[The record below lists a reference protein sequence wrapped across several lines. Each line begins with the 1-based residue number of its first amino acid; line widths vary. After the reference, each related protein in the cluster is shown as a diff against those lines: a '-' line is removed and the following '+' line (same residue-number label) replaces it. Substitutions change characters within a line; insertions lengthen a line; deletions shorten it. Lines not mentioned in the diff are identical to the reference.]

1 MRITERQLRRLVR
14 EMVRE
19 MALKGIN
26 IARAQ
31 KMDDPEALGVY
42 RSPDESGVF
51 PPVYHPYPHSD
62 ILAKHELSVEDMY
75 QATVR
80 TWGREA
86 YKSYAARQFER
97 FPIGLNVF
105 LVPGAKGRKEGSKR
119 FTDPDDPAMNEE
131 GLRIIRQH
139 FPDVSIDN
147 DDFNIVLLTQK
158 VEMSMPGVDPKKD
171 LVPPPKAFLDTQG
184 VYNTF
189 HALFDR
195 GILSDRV
202 QGPGGGS
209 TGYLTAMN
217 VLTKKICAIVGADN
231 HSKQKKL
238 LNMGEN
244 SPLNGVFRLRTL
256 RMKKIED
263 ASELANELFAVA
275 LIRQTVPVRPEEFPA
290 HDINGVEIPEEKR
303 QEGIDL
309 VNQMIPLLE
318 NARDSWKYLAGKTII
333 GSPTPST

>member
-1 MRITERQLRRLVR
+1 MIITEKQLRHLI
-14 EMVRE
+14 RE

-26 IARAQ
+26 ITRAQ
-31 KMDDPEALGVY
+31 QMDNSEVSDIY

-51 PPVYHPYPHSD
+51 PTLYYPNYPST
-62 ILAKHELSVEDMY
+62 LLSPELSAEDMY

-80 TWGREA
+80 AWGRES

-105 LVPGAKGRKEGSKR
+105 LVPGAKGEKSLRFNVEKR
-119 FTDPDDPAMNEE
+119 FTDPDDPAMNEK

-139 FPDVSIDN
+139 FPDVPIDN

-158 VEMSMPGVDPKKD
+158 ADINTLGVDPNKD
-171 LVPPPKAFLDTQG
+171 QVPPPKVFLDTQG

-202 QGPGGGS
+202 QGSGGI
-209 TGYLTAMN
+209 TGHQTAMK
-217 VLTKKICAIVGADN
+217 VLTDKICAIVGAEGY
-231 HSKQKKL
+231 SKQKKL
-238 LNMGEN
+238 LVMGEN
-244 SPLNGVFRLRTL
+244 SPLNSVFRLRTL
-256 RMKKIED
+256 RMKRVED
-263 ASELANELFAVA
+263 SSELANELFTVA
-275 LIRQTVPVRPEEFPA
+275 LIRQTVPVRPEEFPT

-333 GSPTPST
+333 GSSTPST